1 MKSPVP
7 FHVLILTVLLCACN
21 NGNLQ
26 KDKSGEYN
34 TVSIDTLQGTSLLGE
49 KLISEQPDPAKD
61 SITIANYLEAKKE
74 YNENPGNADAII
86 WYGRRTAYLG
96 DYKKAIDIY
105 SEGIEKFPEEP
116 RMYRHR
122 GHRYISIRE
131 FDKAIEDLTK
141 AAELIEGKPDVIE
154 PDGIPNARNTPVS
167 SLNTNVWYHLG
178 LAHYLKGNMQ
188 EALQRFQQSLNASTN
203 PDMHVA
209 AANWVYMINRR
220 LGNSKK
226 AEKIL
231 EPINNEMDV
240 FENMA
245 YHNLLLFY
253 KGEITEDEL
262 KGDNQDVEYMNDATA
277 YGIGNWY
284 YYNGDTARAKQLFS
298 NIIKNGT
305 WASFGTLAAEAEI
318 SRLSI
323 PASDY

>member
-1 MKSPVP
+1 MKRPVL
-7 FHVLILTVLLCACN
+7 FHLLMISLLVTACN

-26 KDKSGEYN
+26 KDRSAEYN
-34 TVSIDTLQGTSLLGE
+34 KVSIDTIQGTSLPGE
-49 KLISEQPDPAKD
+49 KLLSEQPDPEKD
-61 SITIANYLEAKKE
+61 SLIIANYLEAKDE
-74 YNENPGNADAII
+74 YQDNPDDADAII

-105 SEGIEKFPEEP
+105 TEGIEKFPEDA
-116 RMYRHR
+116 RMFRHR

-131 FDKAIEDLTK
+131 FDKAIKDLTK
-141 AAELIEGKPDVIE
+141 AAEMIEGKPDIIE
-154 PDGIPNARNTPVS
+154 PDGIPNVRNTPVS
-167 SLNTNVWYHLG
+167 SLKTNIWYHLG

-188 EALQRFQQSLNASTN
+188 EALQGFQKSLDASTN

-220 LGNSKK
+220 LGNSEE

-284 YYNGDTARAKQLFS
+284 YYNGDIARAKQIFS
-298 NIIKNGT
+298 NILKNGT
-305 WASFGTLAAEAEI
+305 WASFGTLAAEADI
-318 SRLSI
+318 YSL
-323 PASDY
+323 DK

>member
-1 MKSPVP
+1 MIS
-7 FHVLILTVLLCACN
+7 LLVTACN

-26 KDKSGEYN
+26 KDRSAEYN
-34 TVSIDTLQGTSLLGE
+34 KVSIDTIQGTSLPGE
-49 KLISEQPDPAKD
+49 KLLSEQPDPEKD
-61 SITIANYLEAKKE
+61 SLIIANYLEAKDE
-74 YNENPGNADAII
+74 YQDNPDDADAII

-105 SEGIEKFPEEP
+105 TEGIEKFPEDA
-116 RMYRHR
+116 RMFRHR

-131 FDKAIEDLTK
+131 FDKAIKDLTK
-141 AAELIEGKPDVIE
+141 AAEMIEGKPDIIE
-154 PDGIPNARNTPVS
+154 PDGIPNVRNTPVS
-167 SLNTNVWYHLG
+167 SLKTNIWYHLG

-188 EALQRFQQSLNASTN
+188 EALQGFQKSLDASTN

-220 LGNSKK
+220 LGNSEE

-284 YYNGDTARAKQLFS
+284 YYNGDIARAKQIFS
-298 NIIKNGT
+298 NILKNGT
-305 WASFGTLAAEAEI
+305 WASFGTLAAEADI
-318 SRLSI
+318 YSL
-323 PASDY
+323 DK